1 MAGGIAG
8 GIGGT
13 AFGLGVGGV
22 PGAVG
27 GAALGGGLGQAL
39 HDLVQL
45 ARGKDAPKGAGEA
58 AKDIGVEGG
67 LQALYE
73 LGGAGVTRGLSS
85 GAKAVYRGYLKPSL
99 AKASISKADRVVKTA
114 IDEAL
119 PITKAGETQANAVIK
134 ELRTEVDG
142 ILAKTPGTVDL
153 HSIAE
158 RVRAF
163 AKAKYFKAGKPT
175 ADFDAAM
182 RVAEELDAHPSIM
195 RQGPAVTRE
204 VPSSIVDAGGK
215 PFTSTETIAG
225 PRVAQTKASLSQANT
240 VKRGLDESI
249 GDANFGVDR
258 GATKTTQKVA
268 RRYVRQD
275 IEKLAPS
282 VGAKNAR
289 EGDLTGRRSGQ
300 RQALRRRAYTRRRRG
315 RRGSRAHIA

>member
-1 MAGGIAG
+1 
-8 GIGGT
+8 
-13 AFGLGVGGV
+13 
-22 PGAVG
+22 
-27 GAALGGGLGQAL
+27 
-39 HDLVQL
+39 
-45 ARGKDAPKGAGEA
+45 
-58 AKDIGVEGG
+58 
-67 LQALYE
+67 
-73 LGGAGVTRGLSS
+73 VTRGLSS

-289 EGDLTGRRSGQ
+289 EGDLIETAKAITRAIGRESNKSPLIGVNTLMSGAIGGGTYAQ
-300 RQALRRRAYTRRRRG
+300 SGDPYAAAVSALAVRGALTPAVMTRAAIVASRLGRMHPGVPTNIARVAVQAVLQAEDQG
-315 RRGSRAHIA
+315 NGKP